1 MQPLTSIDPPIHA
14 CYCPSGSN
22 RRGWA
27 IWNSPA
33 FALTGIGFFL
43 ATCIVGLT
51 LVGRLLDS
59 RFDSEPVLTLV
70 FLVLGL
76 LVGFYGA
83 YRQLQ
88 DVLSRIEQ
96 RRRNPRG
103 RG

>member
-1 MQPLTSIDPPIHA
+1 MLLSLRFNPQENGP
-14 CYCPSGSN
+14 
-22 RRGWA
+22 

-33 FALTGIGFFL
+33 FGLTGIGFYL

-51 LVGRLLDS
+51 LVGHLLDS
-59 RFDSEPVLTLV
+59 RFDTQPVLTLV

-88 DVLSRIEQ
+88 ELLSRMDRQ
-96 RRRNPRG
+96 RGPKG
-103 RG
+103 R